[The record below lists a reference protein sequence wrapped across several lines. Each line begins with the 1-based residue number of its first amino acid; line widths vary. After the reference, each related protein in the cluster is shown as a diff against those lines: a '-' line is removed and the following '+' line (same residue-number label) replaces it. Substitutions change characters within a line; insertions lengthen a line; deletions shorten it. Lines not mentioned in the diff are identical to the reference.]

1 MTDLWRFL
9 RDGSSE
15 HIVAIRSGVGL
26 SARDLRSEAKRVRDR
41 LSDGPSEPVFLY
53 CDDAANF
60 LAGLLGAFAAGRDV
74 LLPGHAAPFY
84 LREIGAAAD
93 RLISDMAGLDPQALR
108 VSVGTASSDDDN
120 DLVVSDSQARIGFF
134 TSGSTGEP
142 KSCIKSMGQLSSEI
156 AAHMELWGGPKGPV
170 VGTVSH
176 QHIYGLLFRVLWPL
190 TAGQPFL
197 AERQELWET
206 VDRHLANEGALIS
219 SPAHLSRIPDG
230 FSLAGRLTQVFS
242 SGGPLSGEAARDAF
256 AKLGHYPVEI
266 LGSTETGGVAWRTQ
280 EDAPALWT
288 PLPRVEI
295 RPDEQG
301 ALSVQSSYAGGDGF
315 VTMGDRVVLA
325 PDGRFSLQ
333 ARLDRVVKIEG
344 KRVSL
349 PRVEGAL
356 RDLDEVCDAAPVDLP
371 ERRGALGVAVVLS
384 PEGERLLAEMG
395 RFRYSR
401 RLRQALAA
409 QLEPMER
416 PRLWRFVARIPENA
430 QGKRVVAD
438 LRALFGGPAFE
449 MPTIKKR
456 RIDGD
461 EAQFDLE
468 LNSDLRWFDGHFPGQ
483 PILPGVAQLHI
494 AALLAEEI
502 WGIQPSGREM
512 SRIKFRRVMQPG
524 DSLTLTLTRKG
535 GDRLDF
541 SYAQG
546 SDVLASGAFRGGA

>member
-1 MTDLWRFL
+1 M
-9 RDGSSE
+9 
-15 HIVAIRSGVGL
+15 
-26 SARDLRSEAKRVRDR
+26 
-41 LSDGPSEPVFLY
+41 
-53 CDDAANF
+53 
-60 LAGLLGAFAAGRDV
+60 
-74 LLPGHAAPFY
+74 
-84 LREIGAAAD
+84 
-93 RLISDMAGLDPQALR
+93 
-108 VSVGTASSDDDN
+108 
-120 DLVVSDSQARIGFF
+120 
-134 TSGSTGEP
+134 
-142 KSCIKSMGQLSSEI
+142 
-156 AAHMELWGGPKGPV
+156 
-170 VGTVSH
+170 
-176 QHIYGLLFRVLWPL
+176 
-190 TAGQPFL
+190 
-197 AERQELWET
+197 
-206 VDRHLANEGALIS
+206 
-219 SPAHLSRIPDG
+219 
-230 FSLAGRLTQVFS
+230 TQVFS

-256 AKLGHYPVEI
+256 AKLGRYPVEI

-280 EDAPALWT
+280 KDASALWT
-288 PLPRVEI
+288 PLPGVEI
-295 RPDEQG
+295 QPDEQG
-301 ALSVQSSYAGGDGF
+301 ALSVRSSYAGSDEF
-315 VTMGDRVVLA
+315 VTMGDRIVLA

-356 RDLDEVCDAAPVDLP
+356 RDLDEVCDAAAVDLP

-409 QLEPMER
+409 RLEPMER

-438 LRALFGGPAFE
+438 LRALFGGRAFE
-449 MPTIKKR
+449 VPTIRKR

-468 LNSDLRWFDGHFPGQ
+468 LNFDLRWFDGHFPRQ

-494 AALLAEEI
+494 AAMLAEET
-502 WGIQPSGREM
+502 WGIRTSGSEM

-524 DSLTLTLTRKG
+524 DSVTLTLTRKG
-535 GDRLDF
+535 GERLDF

-546 SDVLASGAFRGGA
+546 RDVLASGAFRGGA